1 MIHNTKKIDI
11 AYRSSKWWHTIL

>member
-1 MIHNTKKIDI
+1 MIHKTKKIDI